1 MHARRSETDL
11 ADLLD
16 LALSSPSPTESL
28 RALGALREELAA
40 FEQAQVRR
48 ALDAGAT
55 FSELARILGISRQAA
70 HRRYRSFAKPAAV
83 AEPVTLE
90 QAPRTITREARAA
103 IEFALDEA
111 ARRGAAAVDSEHFLA
126 GIVATADAATT
137 QRLEGLD
144 VTVAALRR
152 HARRGEA
159 ATGARRGAG
168 RSLRAALNE
177 GGTLDL
183 DRLAHATLDAADGR
197 ARAVLEAIA
206 VPPRAF
212 LAALRVR

>member
-16 LALSSPSPTESL
+16 LALSSPSATESL
-28 RALGALREELAA
+28 RALGALRDELAA

-70 HRRYRSFAKPAAV
+70 HRRYRRFGRPAPV
-83 AEPVTLE
+83 PEPVALE
-90 QAPRTITREARAA
+90 SPPPTITREARAA

-111 ARRGAAAVDSEHFLA
+111 ARRGARAVDSEHFLA

-137 QRLEGLD
+137 ERLEALG

-152 HARRGEA
+152 QAPRTA
-159 ATGARRGAG
+159 ASAGAG
-168 RSLRAALNE
+168 RSLRAALNDS
-177 GGTLDL
+177 GTLDL
-183 DRLAHATLDAADGR
+183 DRLLRATLDAADGR
-197 ARAVLEAIA
+197 ARAVLEALA
-206 VPPRAF
+206 VPPRA
-212 LAALRVR
+212 LIAALRQR